1 MRLIVN
7 GEERD
12 CAVRTLAELW
22 REEARALE
30 LPGPEGFAIA
40 VNGEVAPRSEWAT
53 TPLRDG
59 DRIEIVRAMQG
70 G

>member
-1 MRLIVN
+1 MKLMVN

-22 REEARALE
+22 QIESEELDV
-30 LPGPEGFAIA
+30 PGPEGFAIA
-40 VNGEVAPRSEWAT
+40 VNGEVAPRADWPTTRLSE
-53 TPLRDG
+53 G
-59 DRIEIVRAMQG
+59 DRIEIIRAMQG